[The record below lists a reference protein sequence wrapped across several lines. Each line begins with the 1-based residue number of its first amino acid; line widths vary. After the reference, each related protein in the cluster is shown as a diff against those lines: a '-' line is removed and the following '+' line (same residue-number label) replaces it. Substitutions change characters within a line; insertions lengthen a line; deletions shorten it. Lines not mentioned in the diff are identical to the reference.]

1 MPTAAY
7 PAHRPESSAH
17 VIPALSRSPPSH
29 PRAARHDRWR
39 AWRSSSKHAPP
50 RVASAMSWTP
60 RPASSLRHLLPL
72 FALILVLLIGAF
84 SVLLWWIQEQRL
96 REIVAADIDE
106 IATVFN
112 AVLDDQSDW
121 LDALATSVA
130 MDTTTREALAAR
142 DPERL
147 DRRWR
152 ALFERLRIRNGLTHF
167 YFIGVD
173 RRTLLRL
180 HAPERVGD
188 RIDRFTARQAERDD
202 SDAQGLELGPLG
214 TFTLRAITPI
224 HDRGRRIGYV
234 EVGKEIEDILAALH
248 TPTETRLA
256 VIIRKQLLDRAP
268 WEQGMR
274 LLGREGDWERLT
286 NSVITYSSPGGIPAG
301 LDHAIEQID
310 RPGHTQHDPGRELMV
325 DDTRWRLSLLPLD
338 DVAGRHV
345 GDLLLAHDLTS
356 EASAFSHH
364 IRTWGLV
371 TMLLLSAA
379 LSASGLLVRG
389 ARRLIRRQQAELVE
403 HQGLLAATLR
413 SLGEGVISTDADK
426 RIIDINQT
434 GEQLTGWMAT
444 EARGRPLG
452 DVLLLVDPET
462 RDPIP
467 LPSTATVE
475 RATEQALLITR
486 SGNGRPVVTS
496 SAPIRNDQGHTLGA
510 VIVFRDMS
518 EAQRIRHEL
527 ELSRERYMLAIDCSS
542 DGIWDWD
549 LRNNQVFI
557 SPRWKEQIGF
567 ADDELDN
574 AFESFETRL
583 HPEDRRRILNQLAN
597 YLQQPQDSYALEF
610 RLRHKNGSYRW
621 ILSRGR
627 ALCNAQGEPYRMSG
641 SHTDISARK
650 EAERTMA
657 MLSAAVEHSDDLV
670 AIRDPELRV
679 IAANP
684 AFAQAVGVDSTGHLV
699 GRTDAELL
707 GIAPDEEPARSL
719 MADERRAQF
728 LPAGEHIVREHDARL
743 ASGETRTLLT
753 KKYPI
758 YDHDQRLIGTGT
770 LSIDI
775 SARKRTEDAL
785 RETNAALK
793 AAIERANAMAN
804 RAKMAS
810 RAKSRFLSNMSHEI
824 RTPMNGVI
832 GMLGLL
838 RESPLNADQQRYLE
852 IAQHSGEGLLKI
864 INDILDFSK
873 VEAGKLELE
882 RIDFDFGELLD
893 DFVATMA
900 LHAHEKAL
908 ELTCT
913 AAPDIP
919 TALRGD
925 PGRVLQIL
933 TNLVGNAIKFTE
945 HGEVAVRA
953 TLLGCDAHQVRVRL
967 AVRDTGIGIPH
978 DKRKRLFHGFSQVD
992 PSNTRRYGGTGLGLA
1007 ITKQLVELMGGELG
1021 LESTFGQGS
1030 IFWCDLPLARQ
1041 QGPEAERH
1049 PPQPSARLRDT
1060 RVLVVDDNR
1069 HTRELI
1075 AAQLGDW
1082 GLASAAAGDGDQALT
1097 QLHQGVAQ
1105 ERPFAIALI
1114 DVNMPDMDGIAL
1126 GEAIRAKP
1134 ALAGTALVMM
1144 TALGIARETERCTR
1158 HALGLQLTKPV
1169 RQRELLDTLE
1179 QTLSRPADQPR
1190 PAASPARRERHP
1202 ARLLLADDNLTNQQ
1216 VALGI
1221 LGHLGFDADCVSDGR
1236 QVLEALAARH
1246 YDLLLLDVQMPLLD
1260 GLETTRHIRDPA
1272 QGLLN
1277 RDIPIIAMTAHALEE
1292 DRERCLQAGMNDY
1305 LAKPIDRKALAA
1317 ALERWLPRQA
1327 LAPPGAPPVL
1337 DTPALMEGLMADRA
1351 LIHQVIETFL
1361 DDIPRQLASLGRQ
1374 QQRRDLAA
1382 CAHHA
1387 QHIESAAASLGARQ
1401 LAEAA
1406 AELETACRCASDPAT
1421 FAASLGAVETAFTDL
1436 RAALTR
1442 LQDTLLQ
1449 EHHHVS

>member
-1 MPTAAY
+1 
-7 PAHRPESSAH
+7 
-17 VIPALSRSPPSH
+17 
-29 PRAARHDRWR
+29 
-39 AWRSSSKHAPP
+39 
-50 RVASAMSWTP
+50 MSWTP

-72 FALILVLLIGAF
+72 FALILVLLISAF

-106 IATVFN
+106 TATVFD
-112 AVLDDQSDW
+112 AVLDDQTDW
-121 LDALATSVA
+121 LNALATSVA

-152 ALFERLRIRNGLTHF
+152 AMFERLRARNGLTHF
-167 YFIGVD
+167 YFIGAD
-173 RRTLLRL
+173 RRALLRL
-180 HAPERVGD
+180 HAPERAGD

-202 SDAQGLELGPLG
+202 SDAQGIELGPLG
-214 TFTLRAITPI
+214 TFTLRAISPI
-224 HDRGRRIGYV
+224 HDQGRRIGYV
-234 EVGKEIEDILAALH
+234 EVGKEIEDILASLYA
-248 TPTETRLA
+248 PTETRLA
-256 VIIRKQLLDRAP
+256 VIIRKHLLERGQ

-274 LLGREGDWERLT
+274 LFGRESDWDRLS

-301 LDHAIEQID
+301 LDPAIEQID
-310 RPGHTQHDPGRELMV
+310 RPGRRHYTPDRELMI
-325 DDTRWRLSLLPLD
+325 DHTRWRLSLLPLD
-338 DVAGRHV
+338 DAAGRHV

-356 EASAFSHH
+356 EASAFSQH

-371 TMLLLSAA
+371 TILLLTAA
-379 LSASGLLVRG
+379 LSASGLLVRS
-389 ARRLIRRQQAELVE
+389 ARRLIRRQQTELIE

-413 SLGEGVISTDADK
+413 SLGEGVISTDADN

-434 GEQLTGWMAT
+434 GEQLTGWAAI

-462 RDPIP
+462 RDPLP

-486 SGNGRPVVTS
+486 GDDSRPVVTS
-496 SAPIRNDQGHTLGA
+496 NAPIRNDQGHTLGA

-542 DGIWDWD
+542 DGVWDWD
-549 LRNNQVFI
+549 LRNNRVFI

-583 HPEDRRRILNQLAN
+583 HPDDRHRVLNQIAN

-610 RLRHKNGSYRW
+610 RLRHKDGSYRW

-627 ALCNAQGEPYRMSG
+627 AMCNAQGDPYRMSG

-650 EAERTMA
+650 EAERTMT

-670 AIRDPELRV
+670 AIRDLELRV

-684 AFAQAVGVDSTGHLV
+684 AFAQAVGANSTGDLV

-707 GIAPDEEPARSL
+707 DIDPGEEPARSL

-728 LPAGEHIVREHDARL
+728 LPAGENLAREHDVRL
-743 ASGETRTLLT
+743 ANGETRTLLT

-775 SARKRTEDAL
+775 SARKRAEDAL

-793 AAIERANAMAN
+793 ASIERANALAN

-824 RTPMNGVI
+824 RTPLNGVI

-838 RESPLNADQQRYLE
+838 HESPLSADQQRYLE

-882 RIDFDFGELLD
+882 RIDFDLGELLD

-900 LHAHEKAL
+900 LHAHEKTL

-953 TLLGCDAHQVRVRL
+953 TLLDCDAHQVRLRL
-967 AVRDTGIGIPH
+967 AVRDTGIGIPR
-978 DKRKRLFHGFSQVD
+978 DKRERLFHGFSQVD

-1021 LESTFGQGS
+1021 LESTLGQGS
-1030 IFWCDLPLARQ
+1030 IFWCDLPFARQ
-1041 QGPEAERH
+1041 RGPEAEQHR
-1049 PPQPSARLRDT
+1049 PQPSARLRGA

-1069 HTRELI
+1069 HNRELI
-1075 AAQLGDW
+1075 AAQLSDW
-1082 GLASAAAGDGDQALT
+1082 GLTVAEAGDGDQALEH
-1097 QLHQGVAQ
+1097 LHEGVAQ
-1105 ERPFAIALI
+1105 EHPFTIALI
-1114 DVNMPDMDGIAL
+1114 DVNMPDMDGLTL
-1126 GEAIRAKP
+1126 GEAIRAEP
-1134 ALAGTALVMM
+1134 TLAGTALVMM
-1144 TALGIARETERCTR
+1144 TALGIAREAERCAR
-1158 HALGLQLTKPV
+1158 HALGLQLTKPM
-1169 RQRELLDTLE
+1169 RQRELLATLE
-1179 QTLSRPADQPR
+1179 QTLTRPADQPH
-1190 PAASPARRERHP
+1190 PVASPTQRARHP

-1221 LGHLGFDADCVSDGR
+1221 LGHLGFDADCVSNGR
-1236 QVLEALAARH
+1236 QVLEALEARH

-1292 DRERCLQAGMNDY
+1292 DRERCLHAGMNDY

-1317 ALERWLPRQA
+1317 ALEQWLPQQA
-1327 LAPPGAPPVL
+1327 LSSPGALPVL
-1337 DTPALMEGLMADRA
+1337 DTPALMEGLMADSA

-1361 DDIPRQLASLGRQ
+1361 DDLPKQLAMLNQ
-1374 QQRRDLAA
+1374 HQQRRDLVA
-1382 CAHHA
+1382 CARHA
-1387 QHIESAAASLGARQ
+1387 YHIEGAAASLGARQ

-1406 AELETACRCASDPAT
+1406 TELETTCRCASDPAAI
-1421 FAASLGAVETAFTDL
+1421 AAPLSAVEAAFADL

-1442 LQDTLLQ
+1442 LQDTLPQ
-1449 EHHHVS
+1449 EHPHVS